1 MSTPPHFPPGP
12 PPAPPHATRQ
22 PPPKKMSGCAI
33 AAIVGVVVG
42 FFGIVVIGI
51 LAAIALP
58 AYQQYVVRSQIMTA
72 QVRAEALQTNIDRYH
87 EANGA
92 CPDNAAV
99 GIADD
104 ESHSL
109 DASGSRHADMRLGE
123 TASGRCAITLS
134 FRGAMGRAD
143 GATLVLE
150 SGDGG
155 WTCTGGT
162 LPDELRSPRC
172 RTGASSAD

>member
-1 MSTPPHFPPGP
+1 MNTPPQF
-12 PPAPPHATRQ
+12 PPAPPPVMQ

-33 AAIVGVVVG
+33 AAIVGVVLA
-42 FFGIVVIGI
+42 VVSIPVIAI

-58 AYQQYVVRSQIMTA
+58 AYQQYVVRSQLMQA
-72 QVRAEALQTNIDRYH
+72 QIRAEALQPNIDRYR

-99 GIADD
+99 GLAPD
-104 ESHSL
+104 ETHAL
-109 DASGSRHADMRLGE
+109 DASGTRQADMRVGE
-123 TASGRCAITLS
+123 NERGQCTITLA
-134 FRGAMGRAD
+134 FRGTLLRAD
-143 GATLVLE
+143 GTTLVME

-162 LPDELRSPRC
+162 LPNELRSPRC
-172 RTGASSAD
+172 RTGASSTY

>member
-1 MSTPPHFPPGP
+1 MSTPAQF
-12 PPAPPHATRQ
+12 PPAPPPGMPN

-33 AAIVGVVVG
+33 AAIVGAVLAVVS
-42 FFGIVVIGI
+42 IPVIAI

-72 QVRAEALQTNIDRYH
+72 QVRAEALTTNIDRYR
-87 EANGA
+87 EANGT

-99 GIADD
+99 GLVGNSSF
-104 ESHSL
+104 EL
-109 DASGSRHADMRLGE
+109 DGAGSRRADMRVGQNERGE
-123 TASGRCAITLS
+123 CTITLG

-143 GATLVLE
+143 GTSLVME
-150 SGDGG
+150 SSEGE

-162 LPDELRSPRC
+162 LPNELRPPRC
-172 RTGASSAD
+172 RTGASTAH

>member
-1 MSTPPHFPPGP
+1 MSTPPQFPPGP
-12 PPAPPHATRQ
+12 PPVMRQ
-22 PPPKKMSGCAI
+22 PPPKKLSGCAI
-33 AAIVGVVVG
+33 TAIVGAVLAVVSIPVLA
-42 FFGIVVIGI
+42 I

-72 QVRAEALQTNIDRYH
+72 QVRAEAMETNIDRYR
-87 EANGA
+87 EANGT
-92 CPDNAAV
+92 CPDSAAL
-99 GIADD
+99 GLTGNDTF
-104 ESHSL
+104 EL
-109 DASGSRHADMRLGE
+109 DSAGSRRADMRVGE
-123 TASGRCAITLS
+123 NERGQCTITLS

-143 GATLVLE
+143 GTTLVME

-172 RTGASSAD
+172 KTGASPAY

>member
-1 MSTPPHFPPGP
+1 MSTPPQFPPGP
-12 PPAPPHATRQ
+12 PPAMHT

-33 AAIVGVVVG
+33 AAIIGVVLA
-42 FFGIVVIGI
+42 VVSVPVLAI

-58 AYQQYVVRSQIMTA
+58 AYQQYVVRSQLTQA
-72 QVRAEALQTNIDRYH
+72 QVRAEAMQPNIDRYR

-99 GIADD
+99 G
-104 ESHSL
+104 L
-109 DASGSRHADMRLGE
+109 DPNETHALDPSGTRHADMRVGE
-123 TASGRCAITLS
+123 NERGQCTITLA
-134 FRGAMGRAD
+134 FRGTLLRAD
-143 GATLVLE
+143 GTTLVME

-162 LPDELRSPRC
+162 LPNELRSPRC
-172 RTGASSAD
+172 KVGASPAY

>member
-12 PPAPPHATRQ
+12 PPAMQ
-22 PPPKKMSGCAI
+22 PPPKKKMSGCAI
-33 AAIVGVVVG
+33 AAIVGVV
-42 FFGIVVIGI
+42 IAVVSVPAIAI
-51 LAAIALP
+51 LAAIAMP
-58 AYQQYVVRSQIMTA
+58 AYQQYVVRSQIVSA
-72 QVRAEALQTNIDRYH
+72 QMRAESLQTNIDRYR

-92 CPDNAAV
+92 CPDNVAV
-99 GIADD
+99 GLADN

-109 DASGSRHADMRLGE
+109 DASGSKHADMRLGE
-123 TASGRCAITLS
+123 TATGRCAITLS

-172 RTGASSAD
+172 RTGASPAY

>member
-1 MSTPPHFPPGP
+1 MSTPPRFPPGP
-12 PPAPPHATRQ
+12 PAMQ
-22 PPPKKMSGCAI
+22 PPQKKKMSGCAI
-33 AAIVGVVVG
+33 AAIVGAAIAVVS
-42 FFGIVVIGI
+42 IPAIAI

-58 AYQQYVVRSQIMTA
+58 AYQQYVLRSQIMTA
-72 QVRAEALQTNIDRYH
+72 QVRAEALQASIDRYR

-92 CPDNAAV
+92 CPDNVAV
-99 GIADD
+99 GVADN

-123 TASGRCAITLS
+123 TGPGRCAITLS

-172 RTGASSAD
+172 RTGASSAH

>member
-1 MSTPPHFPPGP
+1 MSTPPQFPPGP
-12 PPAPPHATRQ
+12 PPAVQ
-22 PPPKKMSGCAI
+22 PPPKKKMSGCAI
-33 AAIVGVVVG
+33 AAIVGVVVA
-42 FFGIVVIGI
+42 FFGIFLLGI

-72 QVRAEALQTNIDRYH
+72 QVRAESLQTNIDRYR

-92 CPDNAAV
+92 CPDNLAV
-99 GIADD
+99 GLADN

-123 TASGRCAITLS
+123 TATGRCAITLN